1 MNTKLQRITLVAAAG
16 LCAPAFAQDSVSNSG
31 AGLPGDALSP
41 YDTAQQC
48 AEYVADL
55 APLTTS
61 KGTEFGIVPILK
73 SPQTSTSFF
82 NNLISAQ
89 SISPDILTDVASASG
104 NYDFWTVSGQGIH
117 PNNNNAPGTLNG
129 PASSAQF
136 ALGFADFG
144 GNYNGVVGAVV
155 NVDPATPTRLFV
167 TRRQSVTNGSSISD
181 NHAQT
186 GYGAIDA
193 NGNQYFRADDFGTNG
208 GSLTD
213 NNLFR
218 TRLLDRTCNML
229 NLIDGNLA
237 NSDATDAFDTGY
249 AGVIV
254 APNMGPASV
263 FGGSGIAATATFNS
277 EYAYGTG
284 GVTTKTLAALNGD
297 ATKGALGYSSYNL
310 LGGAGVATYAQLN
323 TDLPDPNDAAVFI
336 NLWEVDATGAPTTS
350 VLFAPPA
357 AITDNA
363 TGVTITG
370 GAWQFGNFLSQAAFR
385 GGAGQVAITRDPA
398 TDLTLIAAERDF
410 AGAPDTANIP
420 LNDITVI
427 RYNPATGAEEYTLA
441 AYIDPSDTTGGKPIC
456 NAAGEAI
463 GRLEELFD
471 VTGGTPVGPS
481 ISSPAFDSAGNLWF
495 LASAGLFDVPVPFN
509 QSSTGNVVDF
519 DTILIRAIYDPATFS
534 YTLEKVLEPGDL
546 FVGANSNVPY
556 VISFLGLADSNSIS
570 SGAFFSSNVSEEPF
584 AGGTA
589 GAYPPADPRT
599 NGGVV
604 VNAQI
609 TYDVDGDGDF
619 EDPSAGNPG
628 IDEEYQV
635 LLYIGNT
642 TPAPTGPFCDCNG
655 DGTINI
661 DDIDCFVAGFLGGD
675 LGTADCDDNGV
686 INIDDI
692 DCFVA
697 CFLDNV

>member
-1 MNTKLQRITLVAAAG
+1 MSSKVQCLALVTAAG

-41 YDTAQQC
+41 YALDQQC

-55 APLTTS
+55 VEFQTS
-61 KGTEFGIVPILK
+61 KGTTFGIVPILK
-73 SPQTSTSFF
+73 SPKTSTSFF

-104 NYDFWTVSGQGIH
+104 NYDLWTVPGQGIH
-117 PNNNNAPGTLNG
+117 PTNNNAPGTLNG

-136 ALGFADFG
+136 AVGFADFG

-155 NVDPATPTRLFV
+155 NVDPATPARLFV
-167 TRRQSVTNGSSISD
+167 TRRQSVTNGNSISD
-181 NHAQT
+181 NFAQT
-186 GYGAIDA
+186 GYGAVDA
-193 NGNQYFRADDFGTNG
+193 NGNQYYRADDFGTSG
-208 GSLTD
+208 GSLSG

-237 NSDATDAFDTGY
+237 NSDAADAFDTGF
-249 AGVIV
+249 AGVLV
-254 APNMGPASV
+254 APNMGPASI
-263 FGGSGIAATATFNS
+263 FGGNGIVATATFDS

-284 GVTTKTLAALNGD
+284 GATTKTTSALGGD

-310 LGGAGVATYAQLN
+310 LGGAGVATYGQLN
-323 TDLPDPNDAAVFI
+323 TELPDPADAAVFI
-336 NLWEVDATGAPTTS
+336 NIWEVDATGAPIAN
-350 VLFAPPA
+350 LNFAPPA

-363 TGVTITG
+363 TGVTVTG

-385 GGAGQVAITRDPA
+385 GGAGQVALTQDPA
-398 TDLTLIAAERDF
+398 TGLTLIAAERDF
-410 AGAPDTANIP
+410 AGAPDIANLP

-427 RYNPATGAEEYTLA
+427 RYNPATGGTEYALA
-441 AYIDPSDTTGGKPIC
+441 AYIDPTNTIGGKGIC
-456 NAAGEAI
+456 DENGMFI

-481 ISSPAFDSAGNLWF
+481 ISSPAFDSAGNIWF
-495 LASAGLFDVPVPFN
+495 LSSAGLFDTPVAD
-509 QSSTGNVVDF
+509 STTGNVVDF
-519 DTILIRAIYDPATFS
+519 DTILIRAVYDSATFS

-546 FVGANSNVPY
+546 FVGANSGTPY

-570 SGAFFSSNVSEEPF
+570 SGAFFSGNVSEEAF
-584 AGGTA
+584 AGTA
-589 GAYPPADPRT
+589 AGSFDPADPRT

-619 EDPSAGNPG
+619 EDPTAGNPG
-628 IDEEYQV
+628 IDEEYQA
-635 LLYIGNT
+635 LLFIGNT
-642 TPAPTGPFCDCNG
+642 TPAGAFCDCDNNG
-655 DGTINI
+655 VLNV
-661 DDIDCFVAGFLGGD
+661 DDIDCFVSGFLGGD
-675 LGTADCDDNGV
+675 LATADCDGNGSLNV
-686 INIDDI
+686 DDI
-692 DCFVA
+692 DCFVS
-697 CFLDNV
+697 CFLAGL